1 MAEGADVEQVPVV
14 LGHRGAPRAARENT
28 LEAFRLATALGA
40 DGVELDARRSAD
52 GVVVVHHDAVAEG
65 VGVLVE
71 HAAAE
76 IQARR
81 PDIPTLDEALDA
93 CEGIVNVEVKN
104 FPTEPDYD
112 PDERVAADVVELV
125 GRRAMRDRVI
135 VSSFTT
141 GPLDRVHAIDP
152 SIATGWLT
160 LPSFAVADAVPLAA
174 SRGYVAVH
182 AERRAVVV
190 DPVGVVAVAHD
201 AGLRVHVWTVD
212 DPDELRVLAAAGVD
226 AVITNVPDVA
236 RRALR
241 PPAPRS

>member
-1 MAEGADVEQVPVV
+1 VEQVPVV
-14 LGHRGAPRAARENT
+14 LGHRGAPRAAAENT

-52 GVVVVHHDAVAEG
+52 GVVVVHHDPAAEG

-71 HAAAE
+71 HTAAQ
-76 IQARR
+76 IRARR

-93 CEGIVNVEVKN
+93 CEGVVNVEVKN

-112 PDERVAADVVELV
+112 ADERVAAAVVELV
-125 GRRAMRDRVI
+125 GRRAMQDRVV

-141 GPLDRVHAIDP
+141 DPLDRVRELDR

-160 LPSFAVADAVPLAA
+160 LPSFPVAQALPLAV
-174 SRGYVAVH
+174 SRGYAAVH
-182 AERRAVVV
+182 PERRALLT
-190 DPVGVVAVAHD
+190 DPVAAIAAAHD
-201 AGLRVHVWTVD
+201 VGLRVHAWTVD
-212 DPDELRVLAAAGVD
+212 DPDELRALGAAGVD

-236 RRALR
+236 RRALH

>member
-1 MAEGADVEQVPVV
+1 MEQVPVV

-52 GVVVVHHDAVAEG
+52 GVVVVHHDPAAPG

-71 HAAAE
+71 HTATQ
-76 IQARR
+76 IRARR

-112 PDERVAADVVELV
+112 PDEAVAAAVVELV
-125 GRRAMRDRVI
+125 GRRAMRDRVV

-141 GPLDRVHAIDP
+141 DPLDRVRALDP
-152 SIATGWLT
+152 QVATGWLT
-160 LPSFAVADAVPLAA
+160 LPSFPLADALPLAA

-182 AERRAVVV
+182 PERRALLT
-190 DPVGVVAVAHD
+190 DPEGAIAAAHD
-201 AGLRVHVWTVD
+201 VGLRVHAWTVD

-241 PPAPRS
+241 PPGPRS